1 MNAFIE
7 VMSNQSQEKV
17 LLSDSNKPKGSDW
30 NAFHKANQGRALRPF
45 YIELQRLLAREGVKS
60 SGAQSSGLKPSGVTP
75 SSMSPKGAMELGCGT
90 GEETLDLLHRGWQV
104 LAIDHAEAAIEE
116 LANRVPEGNRSRAT
130 LKVSRFEDLT
140 DLKPVH
146 LVYSFQSLSFCPPPE
161 FEAFWKRV
169 LSWVEPGGIFA
180 GTLFGPNDQ
189 WVAGGKVSA
198 ISEKDLR
205 ASLEGFEILHWREI
219 DKLGSTALQGEK
231 HWHYFEVVARK
242 D

>member
-1 MNAFIE
+1 
-7 VMSNQSQEKV
+7 MSTD
-17 LLSDSNKPKGSDW
+17 DSKLKGSDW
-30 NAFHKANQGRALRPF
+30 NAFHKASQGRALRPF
-45 YIELQRLLAREGVKS
+45 YIELQKILEREGVR
-60 SGAQSSGLKPSGVTP
+60 PSR
-75 SSMSPKGAMELGCGT
+75 AIELGCGT

-104 LAIDHAEAAIEE
+104 LAIDHAEAAIED
-116 LANRVPEGNRSRAT
+116 LTNRVPESDRPRVA
-130 LKVSRFEDLT
+130 LQVRRFEDLA

-146 LVYSFQSLSFCPPPE
+146 LVYSFQSLSFCPPSE

-189 WVAGGKVSA
+189 WVPGGKVSA

-219 DKLGSTALQGEK
+219 DKLGPTALQGEK

-242 D
+242 V